1 MVLKDE
7 NLLKTNIKL
16 KTRQETIPPQIIDLR
31 FTITSMPFK
40 PFAGSL
46 VMTSYKLSRKLE
58 FVCCLIL
65 LKFSL
70 AMHEEQDQRTLKLCT
85 GS

>member
-16 KTRQETIPPQIIDLR
+16 KTGQETIPPQIIDLR

-46 VMTSYKLSRKLE
+46 VMTSDKLFAQARICVLSNT
-58 FVCCLIL
+58 
-65 LKFSL
+65 
-70 AMHEEQDQRTLKLCT
+70 A
-85 GS
+85 